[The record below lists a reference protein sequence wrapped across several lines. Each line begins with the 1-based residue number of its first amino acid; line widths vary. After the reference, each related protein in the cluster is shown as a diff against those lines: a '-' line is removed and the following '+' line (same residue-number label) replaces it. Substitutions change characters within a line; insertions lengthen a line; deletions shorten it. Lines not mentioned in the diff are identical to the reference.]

1 MSDGLDELYQVSQA
15 VLSVT
20 RQMSVRDV
28 LQVIVRS
35 ARSLVGARYAA
46 LGVPDEGDSFAEFV
60 VDGISSAEWQAIGPL
75 PRRHGML
82 AVLLNEGKPERLADI
97 RKDPRFEGWPSA
109 HPQMSHFLGV
119 PVRDGDQVLGIIF
132 AANKTSAA
140 AAGRGFT
147 ERDEEIL
154 SLFAA
159 HAAIALTNARL
170 YERSQELS
178 VMQERSRLARD
189 LHDAVTQKV
198 FSIRAHARAATVL
211 AARDPMDAA
220 RVRTE
225 IEVIGALGAEAHAE
239 LRAVIDGL
247 APPDLEAAG
256 LAESLRRYAVLAGRA
271 HGVPVTFTAGAL
283 PALGPRAEAALYRVA
298 QEALHNALRHAG
310 ASGVRVALSRAA
322 RRVVLEVS
330 DDGHGFVPEAP
341 SSGLGLA
348 SMRERAS
355 AAGAALTIRSGET
368 GTLVRM
374 TVPVKAGPVKA
385 GAVKAGVVKAGAGQ
399 GRGGQG
405 EPGQGGAGH
414 EGARQGGRRA
424 MTRPISVLIVDDHPV
439 VRRGLRVLLEVQD
452 GIEVAGEAGDG
463 TAALALDAEHAP
475 DVILLDL
482 KLPGMD
488 GIAVLSELRSRDSAA
503 RVLVLTSATEPA
515 SASLAVRS
523 GAAGVLYKDVDPDAL
538 VRAIRSVHDGH
549 LLLASEAAGPLVRS
563 AGTWGPGVGLDT
575 LTSREREV
583 LAELTKGRSN
593 REIARALGVSEKTV
607 KAHVSSVLA
616 KLGVQDRTQAALL
629 AVRNQL

>member
-1 MSDGLDELYQVSQA
+1 MRCPRVPANVGYVSEPKGRGAAWTELFPPNPPQVRGTSDEGPPPQAARPAGRGLEAEAARRPTNRGTELDELYKVSQA

-97 RKDPRFEGWPSA
+97 RKDPRFEGWPPA

-119 PVRDGDQVLGIIF
+119 PVRDGDRVLGIIF

-170 YERSQELS
+170 YERSRELS

-189 LHDAVTQKV
+189 LHDAVTQKL
-198 FSIRAHARAATVL
+198 FSIRAHARAAAVL
-211 AARDPMDAA
+211 AARDPVDPA

-225 IEVIGALGAEAHAE
+225 IEVVGTLGAEAHAE
-239 LRAVIDGL
+239 LRAAIDGL
-247 APPDLEAAG
+247 APPDLGAAG
-256 LAESLRRYAVLAGRA
+256 LAESLRRYAVLAGQA
-271 HGVPVTFTAGAL
+271 HGVPVTFTAGDL

-310 ASGVRVALSRAA
+310 AAGVRVALSTAPSKA
-322 RRVVLEVS
+322 PRRVVLEVS
-330 DDGHGFVPEAP
+330 DDGHGFAPEAP
-341 SSGLGLA
+341 SGGLGLA
-348 SMRERAS
+348 SMRERAA
-355 AAGAALTIRSGET
+355 AAGAALTIRSGKK

-374 TVPVKAGPVKA
+374 TVPYKVVSVTAG
-385 GAVKAGVVKAGAGQ
+385 
-399 GRGGQG
+399 
-405 EPGQGGAGH
+405 
-414 EGARQGGRRA
+414 GGR
-424 MTRPISVLIVDDHPV
+424 
-439 VRRGLRVLLEVQD
+439 
-452 GIEVAGEAGDG
+452 
-463 TAALALDAEHAP
+463 
-475 DVILLDL
+475 
-482 KLPGMD
+482 
-488 GIAVLSELRSRDSAA
+488 
-503 RVLVLTSATEPA
+503 
-515 SASLAVRS
+515 
-523 GAAGVLYKDVDPDAL
+523 
-538 VRAIRSVHDGH
+538 
-549 LLLASEAAGPLVRS
+549 
-563 AGTWGPGVGLDT
+563 
-575 LTSREREV
+575 
-583 LAELTKGRSN
+583 
-593 REIARALGVSEKTV
+593 
-607 KAHVSSVLA
+607 
-616 KLGVQDRTQAALL
+616 
-629 AVRNQL
+629 

>member
-1 MSDGLDELYQVSQA
+1 MRCPPDRANVRHVSDGLDELYQVSQA

-60 VDGISSAEWQAIGPL
+60 VDGISGAEWQAIGPL

-82 AVLLNEGKPERLADI
+82 AVLLNEGKPERLGDI

-119 PVRDGDQVLGIIF
+119 PVRDGDRVLGIIF

-178 VMQERSRLARD
+178 VLQERSRLARD
-189 LHDAVTQKV
+189 LHDAVTQKL
-198 FSIRAHARAATVL
+198 FSIRAHARAAAVL
-211 AARDPMDAA
+211 AAREPADAA
-220 RVRTE
+220 RVRAE
-225 IEVIGALGAEAHAE
+225 IEVVGELGAEAHAE

-271 HGVPVTFTAGAL
+271 HGVPVAFTAGTL

-310 ASGVRVALSRAA
+310 ASGVRVALSKTAGSKATGSKAA
-322 RRVVLEVS
+322 RQVVLEVS
-330 DDGHGFVPEAP
+330 DDGRGFGPEAP
-341 SSGLGLA
+341 SRGLGLA
-348 SMRERAS
+348 SMRERAA
-355 AAGAALTIRSGET
+355 AAGGALTIRSGAK
-368 GTLVRM
+368 GTIVRM
-374 TVPVKAGPVKA
+374 TVPLKTVPVKAGPARMGTERA
-385 GAVKAGVVKAGAGQ
+385 G
-399 GRGGQG
+399 G
-405 EPGQGGAGH
+405 EP
-414 EGARQGGRRA
+414 
-424 MTRPISVLIVDDHPV
+424 
-439 VRRGLRVLLEVQD
+439 
-452 GIEVAGEAGDG
+452 
-463 TAALALDAEHAP
+463 
-475 DVILLDL
+475 
-482 KLPGMD
+482 
-488 GIAVLSELRSRDSAA
+488 
-503 RVLVLTSATEPA
+503 
-515 SASLAVRS
+515 
-523 GAAGVLYKDVDPDAL
+523 
-538 VRAIRSVHDGH
+538 
-549 LLLASEAAGPLVRS
+549 
-563 AGTWGPGVGLDT
+563 
-575 LTSREREV
+575 
-583 LAELTKGRSN
+583 
-593 REIARALGVSEKTV
+593 
-607 KAHVSSVLA
+607 
-616 KLGVQDRTQAALL
+616 
-629 AVRNQL
+629 

>member
-1 MSDGLDELYQVSQA
+1 MRRTRRPANVGHVSDGLDELYQVSQA

-97 RKDPRFEGWPSA
+97 RTDPRFEGWPSA

-119 PVRDGDQVLGIIF
+119 PVRDRDRVLGIIF

-140 AAGRGFT
+140 AASRGFT

-170 YERSQELS
+170 YERSRELS
-178 VMQERSRLARD
+178 VLQERSRLARD
-189 LHDAVTQKV
+189 LHDAVTQKL
-198 FSIRAHARAATVL
+198 FSIRAHARAAAVL
-211 AARDPMDAA
+211 AARDPVDAA
-220 RVRTE
+220 RVRAE
-225 IEVIGALGAEAHAE
+225 IEVVGELGAEAHAE

-271 HGVPVTFTAGAL
+271 HGVPVTFTAGDV

-310 ASGVRVALSRAA
+310 ASGVRVALSMAPSKVPSKAPRQ
-322 RRVVLEVS
+322 VVLEVS
-330 DDGHGFVPEAP
+330 DDGHGFAPEAP
-341 SSGLGLA
+341 SGGLGLA
-348 SMRERAS
+348 SMRERA
-355 AAGAALTIRSGET
+355 AASGATLTIRSGKT

-374 TVPVKAGPVKA
+374 TLPFKVVSVTAG
-385 GAVKAGVVKAGAGQ
+385 
-399 GRGGQG
+399 
-405 EPGQGGAGH
+405 
-414 EGARQGGRRA
+414 GGR
-424 MTRPISVLIVDDHPV
+424 
-439 VRRGLRVLLEVQD
+439 
-452 GIEVAGEAGDG
+452 
-463 TAALALDAEHAP
+463 
-475 DVILLDL
+475 
-482 KLPGMD
+482 
-488 GIAVLSELRSRDSAA
+488 
-503 RVLVLTSATEPA
+503 
-515 SASLAVRS
+515 
-523 GAAGVLYKDVDPDAL
+523 
-538 VRAIRSVHDGH
+538 
-549 LLLASEAAGPLVRS
+549 
-563 AGTWGPGVGLDT
+563 
-575 LTSREREV
+575 
-583 LAELTKGRSN
+583 
-593 REIARALGVSEKTV
+593 
-607 KAHVSSVLA
+607 
-616 KLGVQDRTQAALL
+616 
-629 AVRNQL
+629 